1 MKEQDKKTEVM
12 NIEMPVTLK
21 MGDLMSEEEFFRF
34 CQMNDTLEFERD
46 SQGNIILMS
55 PTGSFTGNFN
65 SRISG
70 YLFVWNE
77 NSHLGEV
84 FDSSTGFTLPNGAVR
99 SPDVSWVKSE
109 KWNLITESQKE
120 QFAPVCPDFV
130 VEIRSKSDGLKYLQ
144 NKMEEYI
151 SNGTQLGWLIDRF
164 EEKVYVYRITGGIF
178 IHDTLNVKLSGET
191 ILPGFVLDLGSL
203 IK

>member
-1 MKEQDKKTEVM
+1 M

-21 MGDLMSEEEFFRF
+21 MGDLMSEEEFFQF

-77 NSHLGEV
+77 NSNLGES

-109 KWNLITESQKE
+109 KWKLITENQKE
-120 QFAPVCPDFV
+120 GFAPICPDFI

-164 EEKVYVYRITGGIF
+164 EEKVYVYRATGEIF
-178 IHDTLNVKLSGET
+178 IHDTLNVNLSGEAT
-191 ILPGFVLDLGSL
+191 LPGFVLNLGSL
-203 IK
+203 IR

>member
-1 MKEQDKKTEVM
+1 M

-21 MGDLMSEEEFFRF
+21 MGDLMSEEEFFQF

-55 PTGSFTGNFN
+55 PTGSFTGGFN
-65 SRISG
+65 SKVLIELG
-70 YLFVWNE
+70 IWNKENYL
-77 NSHLGEV
+77 GIT
-84 FDSSTGFTLPNGAVR
+84 FDSSGFTLPNGSVR
-99 SPDVSWVKSE
+99 SPDVCWIKQERWDSLNRNQQE
-109 KWNLITESQKE
+109 G
-120 QFAPVCPDFV
+120 FAPICPDFV

-151 SNGTQLGWLIDRF
+151 GNGTQLGWLIDRF
-164 EEKVYVYRITGGIF
+164 ENKVYVYNPGQEVF
-178 IHDTLNVKLSGET
+178 IHDHLNVKLSGEST
-191 ILPGFVLDLGSL
+191 LPGFVLDLGAL

>member
-1 MKEQDKKTEVM
+1 M

-21 MGDLMSEEEFFRF
+21 MGNLMSEVEFFQF

-77 NSHLGEV
+77 NSHLGEA

-109 KWNLITESQKE
+109 KWDLITENQKE
-120 QFAPVCPDFV
+120 GFAPICPDFV

-164 EEKVYVYRITGGIF
+164 EEKVYVYRATGEIF
-178 IHDTLNVKLSGET
+178 IHDTLNVNLSGEAT
-191 ILPGFVLDLGSL
+191 LPGFVLDLGSL
-203 IK
+203 IR